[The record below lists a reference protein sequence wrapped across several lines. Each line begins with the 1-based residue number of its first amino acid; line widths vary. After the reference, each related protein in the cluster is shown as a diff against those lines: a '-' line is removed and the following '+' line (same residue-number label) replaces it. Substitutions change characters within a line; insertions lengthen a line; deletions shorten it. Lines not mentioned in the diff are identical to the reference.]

1 MTGPAAHGRLE
12 KTGIRSVS
20 SALWEV
26 EVPTPDFAVRVR
38 GAKGRSWRSPRRLVA
53 VYLGL
58 WVFALVVFLLMDP
71 TDAMGYALLF
81 HWLLLPIAAFVI
93 SLRIGELVR
102 RDGRMW
108 LLPLALGLLYMLADF
123 LTFRLANMLA
133 FDKINLPQWD
143 LFFIGAAISALGLLI
158 GRLLGRRRSK
168 PA

>member
-1 MTGPAAHGRLE
+1 M
-12 KTGIRSVS
+12 
-20 SALWEV
+20 
-26 EVPTPDFAVRVR
+26 PDFAVRVR

-133 FDKINLPQWD
+133 FDKINLPQWRSFP
-143 LFFIGAAISALGLLI
+143 LP
-158 GRLLGRRRSK
+158 RLNKTAQDNKRAEHQLRSFSV
-168 PA
+168 PFYPSEYRARN